1 MVRIQ
6 CFLRQL
12 QIKIILSKLAP
23 GQGEQ
28 CIDIA
33 TNYSSLGR
41 HRRHLHK
48 AIKLLVQLGL
58 HVLGQ
63 LELGNLALVLGNFA
77 LHVFGL
83 AQLLANSL
91 NLLSQVIF
99 LLVLLYLL
107 VHLLGNMLSNG
118 SNLAFSGQKLV

>member
-33 TNYSSLGR
+33 ANYGTLRS

-118 SNLAFSGQKLV
+118 SNLAFSSQELV

>member
-33 TNYSSLGR
+33 TDNSALGR

-83 AQLLANSL
+83 AQLLADGF
-91 NLLSQVIF
+91 NLLTQIIF

-107 VHLLGNMLSNG
+107 VHLLGNMLSNAG
-118 SNLAFSGQKLV
+118 YLSLSGKQLV

>member
-48 AIKLLVQLGL
+48 AIKLLIQLGL

-63 LELGNLALVLGNFA
+63 LELGNLAFILSDFA
-77 LHVFGL
+77 LHILGL
-83 AQLLANSL
+83 TQLLADSL

-107 VHLLGNMLSNG
+107 VHLLRNMLSNG
-118 SNLAFSGQKLV
+118 SNLAFSGQELV

>member
-33 TNYSSLGR
+33 TDNSALGR

-107 VHLLGNMLSNG
+107 VHLLRNMLSNG
-118 SNLAFSGQKLV
+118 SNLAFSGQELV

>member
-33 TNYSSLGR
+33 TDNSALGR

-107 VHLLGNMLSNG
+107 VHLLRNMLSNG
-118 SNLAFSGQKLV
+118 SNLAFSSQELV

>member
-33 TNYSSLGR
+33 TDNSALGR

-83 AQLLANSL
+83 AQLLADGF
-91 NLLSQVIF
+91 NLLTQIIF

-107 VHLLGNMLSNG
+107 VHLLGN
-118 SNLAFSGQKLV
+118 AFSHAGNFLLASQKLI